1 MYTSIPHKFGPKEI
15 DYILTKYSGGLNPRF
30 RKEFVLKSADFILKN
45 NTLTF
50 DSEFY
55 LQIKGTVMSTIFATT
70 YVNLTMGYRE
80 IKVYSIIC
88 QNYALDRKHFQN
100 SWSRYL
106 DDYQILLRVNLIKPD
121 YLLSILNQIN
131 NNIQFTMEKSKTRL
145 HIVGI
150 MINKG
155 GTKIWMDI
163 SNKLTDSKRYVPVTS
178 NHSQHCLT
186 NCLPF
191 SLARRICTTVENENI
206 KEKRFKE
213 LKKKYC

>member
-1 MYTSIPHKFGPKEI
+1 
-15 DYILTKYSGGLNPRF
+15 
-30 RKEFVLKSADFILKN
+30 
-45 NTLTF
+45 
-50 DSEFY
+50 
-55 LQIKGTVMSTIFATT
+55 MSTIFATT

-163 SNKLTDSKRYVPVTS
+163 SSKLTDSKRYVPVTS

-213 LKKKYC
+213 LKKKNIARTKIS